1 MTLKGRDILNRWNTA
16 DTTLLCAALLF
27 LTAVG
32 FKLTFPGNV
41 VAEGFLFVT
50 EAALVGGIAD
60 WFAVTALFKKPLGF
74 SFHTAILPRRR
85 KDFVN
90 ASVLMV
96 QQEFFSRR
104 TIFKKLG
111 DFKLMPRIIEFLAR
125 NSTRKI
131 VITELFTVVK
141 KFFAAQNKETRSKA
155 IADELRRIIRDL
167 PAQSLIVDFGAHF
180 KRNDKDRELFVGLV
194 KSMRQTA
201 AKPET
206 CDKLQAIL
214 EQYAEERTKNM
225 GGFSI
230 LMAGLAQM
238 LDLVNFEEAAR
249 IMQVQLL
256 KLLDELAADTPLQR
270 RTLNECRLKISELAD
285 TPEFKDLVERI
296 QIDAATALP
305 LEEAIELALIHLE
318 SQISTVDLEKTLKE
332 AQAAK
337 TLKLGNKNLGVLLVN
352 VFNDEYTKFLRLLNE
367 NDVAKSALE
376 KFLDELTARAAL
388 RAQPLVG
395 VVAKSAL
402 DRLTEEELNNLVYD
416 KAEQDFVWIRLNGS
430 IVGSIVGLAIFVLI
444 KAAGLS
450 I

>member
-1 MTLKGRDILNRWNTA
+1 MDRWNTA
-16 DTTLLCAALLF
+16 DTTLLCAAMFF
-27 LTAVG
+27 LAAVG
-32 FKLTFPGNV
+32 CKITFPGNV
-41 VAEGFLFVT
+41 VAEGFLFVS

-85 KDFVN
+85 KDFVK
-90 ASVLMV
+90 ASVVMV

-111 DFKLMPRIIEFLAR
+111 DFKLMPRIVEYLAK
-125 NSTRKI
+125 NSTRKL
-131 VITELFTVVK
+131 VITELFAVVK
-141 KFFAAQNKETRSKA
+141 KFFAAQNKETRSKE
-155 IADELRRIIRDL
+155 IANELRRIIRDL
-167 PAQSLIVDFGAHF
+167 PAENLIDDFGAHF
-180 KRNDKDRELFVGLV
+180 KRNDKDREIFIGIV
-194 KSMRQTA
+194 KAMRRTA

-214 EQYAEERTKNM
+214 EEYAEEKTKNM
-225 GGFSI
+225 GGFSL

-249 IMQVQLL
+249 IMQTQLL
-256 KLLDELAADTPLQR
+256 KLLDELAGNTQLHR
-270 RTLNECRLKISELAD
+270 RTLNECRLKISELAG

-296 QIDAATALP
+296 QIDAAAKLP

-318 SQISTVDLEKTLKE
+318 SQIATVDLEETLKK

-337 TLKLGNKNLGVLLVN
+337 NPKLGGKNLGVLLVN
-352 VFNDEYTKFLRLLNE
+352 IFNEEYTKLLRLLTE
-367 NDVAKSALE
+367 NTAAQAAFE
-376 KFLDELTARAAL
+376 KFIDELTARAAL
-388 RAQPLVG
+388 HAQPLVG

-402 DRLTEEELNNLVYD
+402 DKLTEEQLNNLVYD

-450 I
+450 V

>member
-1 MTLKGRDILNRWNTA
+1 MNRWNTA
-16 DTTLLCAALLF
+16 DTTLLCAALFF
-27 LTAVG
+27 LLAVG
-32 FKLTFPGNV
+32 LKIIFLENV
-41 VAEGFLFVT
+41 VSEGFLFVT

-74 SFHTAILPRRR
+74 PFHTAILPRRR
-85 KDFVN
+85 KDFVK
-90 ASVLMV
+90 ASVVMV

-111 DFKLMPRIIEFLAR
+111 DFKLMPRIVDYFAR
-125 NSTRKI
+125 DETRKL
-131 VITELFTVVK
+131 VVTELFNVVK
-141 KFFAAQNKETRSKA
+141 KYVAAQNKETRSKS
-155 IADELRRIIRDL
+155 IANELRRILRDI
-167 PAQSLIVDFGAHF
+167 PAQGLIDDFGSHI
-180 KRNDKDRELFVGLV
+180 KRNDKDREIFISIV
-194 KSMRQTA
+194 KAMRKTA

-214 EQYAEERTKNM
+214 EEYANEKTKNM

-256 KLLDELAADTPLQR
+256 KLLDELALDTQLHR
-270 RTLNECRLKISELAD
+270 RTLNECRLKISELSE

-318 SQISTVDLEKTLKE
+318 KQISTVDVDE
-332 AQAAK
+332 ALAK
-337 TLKLGNKNLGVLLVN
+337 AQSSKKFTGKSLGVLLVN
-352 VFNDEYTKFLRLLNE
+352 VFNDEYDKFLRLLRE
-367 NDVAKSALE
+367 DTPSRAAFE
-376 KFLDELTARAAL
+376 KFIDELTARAAL
-388 RAQPLVG
+388 HAQPLVG
-395 VVAKSAL
+395 TVAKSAL
-402 DRLTEEELNNLVYD
+402 DKLTEEQLNNLVYD
-416 KAEQDFVWIRLNGS
+416 KAEQDFIWIRLNGS
-430 IVGSIVGLAIFVLI
+430 IVGSVVGVAIFILI

-450 I
+450 V

>member
-1 MTLKGRDILNRWNTA
+1 MNRWNNA
-16 DTTLLCAALLF
+16 DTTLLCAALF
-27 LTAVG
+27 FVMAVG
-32 FKLTFPGNV
+32 LKITFPGNV
-41 VAEGFLFVT
+41 FAEGFLFVT

-74 SFHTAILPRRR
+74 PFHTAILPRRR
-85 KDFVN
+85 KDFIK
-90 ASVLMV
+90 ASVVMV

-104 TIFKKLG
+104 SIFKKLG
-111 DFKLMPRIIEFLAR
+111 DFKLMPRIVDYFAKDA
-125 NSTRKI
+125 TRKL
-131 VITELFTVVK
+131 VITELFNMVK
-141 KFFAAQNKETRSKA
+141 KFVAAQDKEMRSKA
-155 IADELRRIIRDL
+155 IANELRRILRDI
-167 PAQSLIVDFGAHF
+167 PAQNLIDDFGAHF
-180 KRNDKDRELFVGLV
+180 KRSDKDKEIFISIV
-194 KSMRQTA
+194 KAMRRTA

-214 EQYAEERTKNM
+214 EEYASEKTKDM
-225 GGFSI
+225 GGFSM

-256 KLLDELAADTPLQR
+256 KLLDELASDTQIQR
-270 RTLNECRLKISELAD
+270 RTLNECRLKISELSD

-318 SQISTVDLEKTLKE
+318 KQIATTDLEETL
-332 AQAAK
+332 AK
-337 TLKLGNKNLGVLLVN
+337 VPLSKKHVEKSLGVLLVS
-352 VFNDEYTKFLRLLNE
+352 VFNDEYDKFLKLLRE
-367 NDVAKSALE
+367 DTASRSAFE

-388 RAQPLVG
+388 HAQPLIG
-395 VVAKSAL
+395 TVARSAL
-402 DRLTEEELNNLVYD
+402 EKLTEEQLNNLVYD
-416 KAEQDFVWIRLNGS
+416 KAEQDFIWIRLNGS
-430 IVGSIVGLAIFVLI
+430 IVGSVVGLAIFVLI

>member
-1 MTLKGRDILNRWNTA
+1 MDRWNNA
-16 DTTLLCAALLF
+16 DTTLLCAAFFF
-27 LTAVG
+27 LAAVG
-32 FKLTFPGNV
+32 LKITFPGNV

-74 SFHTAILPRRR
+74 PFHTAILPRRR
-85 KDFVN
+85 KDFVK
-90 ASVLMV
+90 ASVTMV

-111 DFKLMPRIIEFLAR
+111 DFKLMPRIVDYFAKDA
-125 NSTRKI
+125 TRKL
-131 VITELFTVVK
+131 VVTELFSVVK
-141 KFFAAQNKETRSKA
+141 KFVAAQNKETLSKT
-155 IADELRRIIRDL
+155 IANELRRYIRDI
-167 PAQSLIVDFGAHF
+167 PAQSLIDDFGAKF
-180 KRNDKDRELFVGLV
+180 KRNEKDKEIFISIV
-194 KSMRQTA
+194 KAMRRMA

-214 EQYAEERTKNM
+214 EEYANEKTKNM

-249 IMQVQLL
+249 IMQQQLL
-256 KLLDELAADTPLQR
+256 KLLDELAADSQLHR
-270 RTLNECRLKISELAD
+270 RTLNECRVKISELSD
-285 TPEFKDLVERI
+285 TPEFKDLIERI
-296 QIDAATALP
+296 QIDATTALP

-318 SQISTVDLEKTLKE
+318 SQIATVDVEEELAK
-332 AQAAK
+332 AQASKNVKLSGK
-337 TLKLGNKNLGVLLVN
+337 TLGVLLVKI
-352 VFNDEYTKFLRLLNE
+352 FNEEYDKFLTLLRE
-367 NDVAKSALE
+367 DTASRAAFE

-388 RAQPLVG
+388 RAQPLIG
-395 VVAKSAL
+395 TVAKSAL
-402 DRLTEEELNNLVYD
+402 DKLTEEQLNNLVYD

-430 IVGSIVGLAIFVLI
+430 IVGSVVGLAIFVLI

-450 I
+450 V